1 MGDLAKNW
9 PVYILL
15 AGFIWFV
22 ANVYIHSHK
31 EEKKRQEEENKQGKT
46 KAKH

>member
-1 MGDLAKNW
+1 MGNLAKNW

-22 ANVYIHSHK
+22 VSVYRHAWR
-31 EEKKRQEEENKQGKT
+31 EEKKRQEQESSKKDKEV
-46 KAKH
+46 

>member
-1 MGDLAKNW
+1 MAEHLFKNW

-31 EEKKRQEEENKQGKT
+31 EEKKRQEQEKNKQGKGV
-46 KAKH
+46 

>member
-22 ANVYIHSHK
+22 VYVYIHSWRQ
-31 EEKKRQEEENKQGKT
+31 EKKNKEQNEGAVKRQ
-46 KAKH
+46 

>member
-22 ANVYIHSHK
+22 ASVYIHSHK
-31 EEKKRQEEENKQGKT
+31 EEKKKQEQNKPQEK
-46 KAKH
+46 K

>member
-15 AGFIWFV
+15 AGFVWFIV
-22 ANVYIHSHK
+22 YVYIHSWRQ
-31 EEKKRQEEENKQGKT
+31 EKKDNKQNNSGSKI
-46 KAKH
+46 KGHK